1 MDFGHLTVLCHFL
14 IFYKPN
20 YCWINQQKN
29 YHIKLL

>member
-14 IFYKPN
+14 IYKPN